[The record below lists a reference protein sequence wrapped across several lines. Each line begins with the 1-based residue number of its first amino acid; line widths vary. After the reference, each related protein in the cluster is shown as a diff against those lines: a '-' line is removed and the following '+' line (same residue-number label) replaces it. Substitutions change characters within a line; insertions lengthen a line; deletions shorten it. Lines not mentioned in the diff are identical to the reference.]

1 MSNILTSEN
10 VVEYISSIAKRVEE
24 LMATETE
31 GRELFIERE
40 RIHTLRYN
48 KLLELVSSY
57 DQSVYHGVEFEP
69 HDKDVEAIMEY
80 DNILCYYVN

>member
-1 MSNILTSEN
+1 MSNALTSEN

-31 GRELFIERE
+31 GRELFVERK
-40 RIHTLRYN
+40 RIRTLRYN

-57 DQSVYHGVEFEP
+57 DQSVYYGVEFEP

-80 DNILCYYVN
+80 DRLINGRR

>member
-24 LMATETE
+24 LRTTEME

-69 HDKDVEAIMEY
+69 PDKDVEAIMEC
-80 DNILCYYVN
+80 DRLINGRQ

>member
-31 GRELFIERE
+31 GGGLFVERK

-57 DQSVYHGVEFEP
+57 DQSVYNGVEFEP

-80 DNILCYYVN
+80 DRLINGRQ